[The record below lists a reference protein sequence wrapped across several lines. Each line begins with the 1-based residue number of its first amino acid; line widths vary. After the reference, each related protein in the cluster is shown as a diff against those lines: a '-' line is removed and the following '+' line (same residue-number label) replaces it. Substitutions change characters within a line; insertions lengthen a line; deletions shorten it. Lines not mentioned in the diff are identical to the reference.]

1 MPARKGGH
9 PVAWYK
15 RFNIDLFLP
24 GSNDLGVCAFY
35 AWMIPLM
42 VLARG
47 ASLSDR
53 LLTITACGAIVVS
66 LVWTLAIANRRLAY
80 GPAREIQ
87 LSEEVVVI
95 TGGASG
101 LGLLLAETFGM
112 RGASVAV
119 LDLKEQDEAKGVS
132 FYKCDVSERCEL
144 EDVANRITD
153 ELGTPTILIN
163 NAGVVNGKRLL
174 DLSSSEID
182 SNFRVNLLAHFH
194 TIQVFLP
201 KMVQSLTGGTI
212 VTISSVLAHLGA
224 ARLSDYTAAK
234 SGLIAMH
241 ASLRAELNE
250 MTDVGAK
257 NVRTILVTPGQLGT
271 DMFEGVETPSS
282 FFGPIVEPLDLV
294 KKIVDMVQ
302 AGYSGEL
309 SIPAYA
315 RYIKWYGVLPAS
327 LQRVVR
333 WMSGVDKAMAG
344 FKKPAK
350 TSDREE

>member
-153 ELGTPTILIN
+153 E
-163 NAGVVNGKRLL
+163 
-174 DLSSSEID
+174 
-182 SNFRVNLLAHFH
+182 
-194 TIQVFLP
+194 
-201 KMVQSLTGGTI
+201 SLTGGTI